1 MEKDLITGFSLFWE
15 KWRFSSFS
23 TFFSLFRLI
32 SYICASKI
40 VKKKDAMLIVQIK
53 EGDNIEKALK
63 KYKKKF
69 EKTGVVKQLR
79 ERSKFT
85 KPSVR
90 RREEIIK
97 ATYKQKLQIGA
108 IEK

>member
-1 MEKDLITGFSLFWE
+1 
-15 KWRFSSFS
+15 
-23 TFFSLFRLI
+23 
-32 SYICASKI
+32 
-40 VKKKDAMLIVQIK
+40 MLIVQVK
-53 EGDNIEKALK
+53 EGDSVEKALK
-63 KYKKKF
+63 KFKKKF

-79 ERSKFT
+79 ERQKFT

-97 ATYKQKLQIGA
+97 AVYKQKLQNGE

>member
-1 MEKDLITGFSLFWE
+1 M
-15 KWRFSSFS
+15 
-23 TFFSLFRLI
+23 LFRSIWRKSAIFALLL
-32 SYICASKI
+32 KER
-40 VKKKDAMLIVQIK
+40 MLVVQLK

-90 RREEIIK
+90 RRETVIR
-97 ATYKQKLQIGA
+97 AAYRQKLQIGA